1 MNAQLKDI
9 SAIVGLQVS
18 GSKDILVEA
27 LVDFLD
33 SPWDTKVNHKKVRRL
48 LGFQLTLRAKDAY
61 LASLP
66 NQLEK
71 CRQRNRRHQKRFAKL
86 YG

>member
-9 SAIVGLQVS
+9 SAILGLQVS

-33 SPWDTKVNHKKVRRL
+33 SPWDTKVNHKKVYR
-48 LGFQLTLRAKDAY
+48 
-61 LASLP
+61 
-66 NQLEK
+66 
-71 CRQRNRRHQKRFAKL
+71 
-86 YG
+86 

>member
-9 SAIVGLQVS
+9 SAILGLQVS

-33 SPWDTKVNHKKVRRL
+33 SPWDTKVNQKKVDRL
-48 LGFQLTLRAKDAY
+48 LGF
-61 LASLP
+61 S
-66 NQLEK
+66 
-71 CRQRNRRHQKRFAKL
+71 
-86 YG
+86 